1 MKRVQKL
8 LRLPSTDRLLLVKA
22 AFWVGAIRLG
32 LWLLPFQSL
41 LRLLASQT
49 RRAAQAQGVD
59 RKAVRR
65 VTWAVRVTSRYV
77 PAATC
82 LTQALATL
90 ALLAGVGQPA
100 NIRIGIA
107 KGGVGK
113 LHAHAWVEI
122 EGKVIIGKSADL
134 AQYTVLPSIGAE
146 TL

>member
-1 MKRVQKL
+1 MKRVRKL
-8 LRLPSTDRLLLVKA
+8 LRLSATDWLLLVKA

-41 LRLLASQT
+41 LRLLSGQT
-49 RRAAQAQGVD
+49 RRAARAQGAD
-59 RKAVRR
+59 QQTVRR
-65 VTWAVRVTSRYV
+65 ITWAVRVTSRYV

-82 LTQALATL
+82 LPHALA
-90 ALLAGVGQPA
+90 ARVLLARVGQPA
-100 NIRIGIA
+100 DIRIGVA

-134 AQYTVLPSIGAE
+134 AQFTVLPSIGAE